1 MTDIKRKAG
10 SSKNRQNLQSSRSLA
25 EMYAT
30 YEQYL
35 DHLVNLLDKVDE
47 FVSAVHVDRIN
58 ISPMVSVTTPI
69 KWPHN
74 VLARYRVARKKFVG
88 AQAAI
93 AFPASE
99 LSSEVLRA
107 GEYIEYYTP
116 LHVQGDRRGHRISRV
131 LRIDGD
137 AEFLLSLDTDE
148 ILPVTWF
155 VKRYADADATQYL
168 VNVTKWRKIRTLTHL
183 SGSVASNEELS
194 PREAFVAILRN
205 IRDSVSIGTEAV
217 ANLPAEGSIEN
228 PIVPDED

>member
-74 VLARYRVARKKFVG
+74 VLARTLNCTTLN
-88 AQAAI
+88 QM
-93 AFPASE
+93 PSLSASE

>member
-58 ISPMVSVTTPI
+58 ISPMVSVATPI

-74 VLARYRVARKKFVG
+74 VLARYRVA
-88 AQAAI
+88 
-93 AFPASE
+93 PSE

-168 VNVTKWRKIRTLTHL
+168 VNVTKWRKIRTLTLL